1 MIGKAVFASLDL
13 GRHDVLKDEYQIK
26 TDSTQPI
33 CSKPQDIILITLM
46 DLWLDNRDRKVTNSN
61 LLLNFSD
68 DFMYVFDHYDCFG
81 GTRQIGN
88 INVKSMIQ
96 SNGMFIESNLGQ
108 YFLKLTSKS
117 QFDIIVDKFILDKEK
132 VIEHVKNRFRRY
144 CI

>member
-1 MIGKAVFASLDL
+1 
-13 GRHDVLKDEYQIK
+13 
-26 TDSTQPI
+26 
-33 CSKPQDIILITLM
+33 
-46 DLWLDNRDRKVTNSN
+46 
-61 LLLNFSD
+61 
-68 DFMYVFDHYDCFG
+68 MYVFDHYDCFG